1 MRFASLYAD
10 AVLAI
15 VRRDMAIFLSYRM
28 RLISQVFTTVFS
40 LTLFYYLSR
49 IISVEAFPSPDAY
62 FGFVVVG
69 LAIIGVLT
77 PAFQNSAA
85 SIRQELVAGT
95 FERLVVSPFGARA
108 GVLSLLVFPFLL
120 ALVFG
125 ALSIVISAAAFGV
138 QIQWSTA
145 ALAPPVA
152 VLGALSFVPFG
163 LAIAAATLV
172 FKQAAGLSSF
182 FLAGITL
189 VAGLY
194 FPVSVLPG
202 WIQWMSSV
210 QPFTPAVSLLRHL
223 LLGTPMDEGVVIAL
237 FKLAAFTTAL
247 GALSLWLVGQAL
259 EVSRKRATIV
269 EY

>member
-1 MRFASLYAD
+1 MNSWRQYLD
-10 AVLAI
+10 AAVGV
-15 VRRDMAIFLSYRM
+15 VRRDTAVFLSYRM
-28 RLISQVFTTVFS
+28 RVFSQLATTVFS

-49 IISVEAFPSPDAY
+49 IISVQAFSSPDAY

-95 FERLVVSPFGARA
+95 FERMVVSPFGALA
-108 GVLSLLVFPFLL
+108 GVLSLLLFPFLM

-125 ALSIVISAAAFGV
+125 TLSIVISVAVFGV
-138 QIQWSTA
+138 QIHWATA
-145 ALAPPVA
+145 PLALPVA

-172 FKQAAGLSSF
+172 FKQAAGLAGF

-194 FPVSVLPG
+194 FPITILPG
-202 WIQWMSSV
+202 WIQWVSEA
-210 QPFTPAVSLLRHL
+210 QPFTPAVALLRHL
-223 LLGTPMDEGVVIAL
+223 LLATPMDETVLVAL
-237 FKLAAFTTAL
+237 LRLAGFATLL
-247 GALSLWLVGQAL
+247 GAVSLWLVKRAL
-259 EVSRKRATIV
+259 EISRRQATIV

>member
-1 MRFASLYAD
+1 MRVARQYTD
-10 AVLAI
+10 AAVAI
-15 VRRDMAIFLSYRM
+15 VRRDAAIFLSYRM
-28 RLISQVFTTVFS
+28 RLFSQLATSLFS

-49 IISVEAFPSPDAY
+49 IISVEAFSSPDAY

-95 FERLVVSPFGARA
+95 FERMVVSPFGAVA
-108 GVLSLLVFPFLL
+108 GVLSLLVFPFLM
-120 ALVFG
+120 ALVLGTF
-125 ALSIVISAAAFGV
+125 SIVIAALLFGV
-138 QIQWSTA
+138 QIHWSTA
-145 ALAPPVA
+145 AFALPVA
-152 VLGALSFVPFG
+152 VLGTLSFVPFG

-172 FKQAAGLSSF
+172 FKQAAGLSGF

-189 VAGLY
+189 VAGFY
-194 FPVSVLPG
+194 FPISVLPS
-202 WIQWMSSV
+202 WIQWVSDV

-223 LLGTPMDEGVVIAL
+223 LLGLPMDETVPVAL
-237 FKLAAFTTAL
+237 FKLAAFATVL
-247 GALSLWLVGQAL
+247 GALSLWLVQRAL
-259 EVSRKRATIV
+259 EISRKQATIV